1 MKQPDPKKHQF
12 VSFAKSFIR
21 ITGYFTLLF
30 NIQAGVAI
38 LVASELIG
46 IYEELV

>member
-12 VSFAKSFIR
+12 VSFAKSLIR
-21 ITGYFTLLF
+21 ITGYFALLF
-30 NIQAGVAI
+30 NIQAGVTI
-38 LVASELIG
+38 LVVSELIG